1 MTGTIGK
8 AVVVSKQNHS
18 VAGIRTLAA
27 GRTMVKGSS
36 CAESGPHA
44 SLHSGSTHQQV
55 LSTSHDNN
63 NSSMHVDSAPAAAAP
78 SQQPASPESVNDGQ
92 ATPAPAPKSPSLP
105 ANTQNNVS
113 TKDVVEGAEGVPDPA
128 AVQAAAVPPAP
139 AQRSP
144 TPVEPSEEAAKVE
157 QTLEPLPAPN
167 ASEDAEVHA
176 EYEVYLARWRAGT
189 TLRQRWHRCGQPG
202 CPFTTPSSTQL
213 MNSNSSGHQAHTAAT
228 AVAHG
233 SIWLDFVCMWILAL
247 ETCCRDRAKHN
258 SAFT

>member
-1 MTGTIGK
+1 
-8 AVVVSKQNHS
+8 
-18 VAGIRTLAA
+18 
-27 GRTMVKGSS
+27 MVKGSS

-63 NSSMHVDSAPAAAAP
+63 NSSMHVDSAPATAAP
-78 SQQPASPESVNDGQ
+78 SNQPASPESVNDGQ

-113 TKDVVEGAEGVPDPA
+113 TKDVAEGAEGVPDPA

-139 AQRSP
+139 AQHSP
-144 TPVEPSEEAAKVE
+144 TPVEPSAEEAARLE
-157 QTLEPLPAPN
+157 QALEPLPAPS

-202 CPFTTPSSTQL
+202 SPL
-213 MNSNSSGHQAHTAAT
+213 
-228 AVAHG
+228 
-233 SIWLDFVCMWILAL
+233 
-247 ETCCRDRAKHN
+247 HN
-258 SAFT
+258 SQQQEAHERQQQCSSAIYSCRSLSNLQHIALLRLSVGSRPRDMLQGSCKAQQHLSRVVCPATSRQLLTRYHFSSHANH